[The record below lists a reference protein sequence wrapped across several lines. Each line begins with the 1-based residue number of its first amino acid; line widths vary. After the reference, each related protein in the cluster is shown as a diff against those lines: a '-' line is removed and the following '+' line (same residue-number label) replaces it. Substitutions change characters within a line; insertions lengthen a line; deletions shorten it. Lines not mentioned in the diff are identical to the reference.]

1 MSNNI
6 ATFVVIGV
14 VAMVGAS
21 YLDSKVNGLE
31 EAETAVADP
40 VGRDM
45 GDPSSP
51 GVAYISA
58 NRVGQFD
65 LSALINGQHVRL
77 MADTGATL
85 VALTNLDARKV
96 GIDVGK
102 LVFDTPVMTANGRAM
117 KALTRLDSVVVGG
130 IEVRDVQ
137 AIVAQPGQLEVSLLG
152 MSYIRRLSKFELSG
166 DQLVLFE

>member
-31 EAETAVADP
+31 EAETAVAEP
-40 VGRDM
+40 VAGRR
-45 GDPSSP
+45 SP

-96 GIDVGK
+96 GIDVSK